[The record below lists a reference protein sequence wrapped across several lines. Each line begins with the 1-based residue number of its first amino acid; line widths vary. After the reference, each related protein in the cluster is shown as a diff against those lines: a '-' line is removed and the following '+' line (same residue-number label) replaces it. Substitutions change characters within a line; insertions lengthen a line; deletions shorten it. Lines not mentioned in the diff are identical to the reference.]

1 MGRNPTQIFP
11 QEKEARKWLPLVSE
25 GGEAET
31 QEGRLW
37 GPPTEAQLSFLMEP
51 PSCPPR
57 MWGPGASQAEHPHGL
72 SPCLPQERV
81 SPVSVRD

>member
-11 QEKEARKWLPLVSE
+11 QEKEARKWLPLVSK

-31 QEGRLW
+31 QEGRPW
-37 GPPTEAQLSFLMEP
+37 GPPTEALLSFLMEP
-51 PSCPPR
+51 PSCQGCGGQQPPR
-57 MWGPGASQAEHPHGL
+57 RSTLMACRPASPRKE
-72 SPCLPQERV
+72 